1 MHFIML
7 MLLFMPLM
15 IARLAKL
22 GVLVML
28 GMGVVMML
36 LTVQRRNALGY
47 YYRQC
52 RAD

>member
-1 MHFIML
+1 MHFIVL

-28 GMGVVMML
+28 GMGVYKFEVG
-36 LTVQRRNALGY
+36 NEFE
-47 YYRQC
+47 
-52 RAD
+52 